1 MRRLPAGAAF
11 PIMAMMKVKVRPED
25 FVVREEPLVAPRPA
39 PDRFAVFA
47 LAKRQWDTFDLV
59 SLLSRR
65 LGVARADISYGGIK
79 DRFGATEQLVSI
91 RAAALRARGG
101 GPKTV
106 EERNFSLRPLGYM
119 AEPVTAALI
128 RGNHF
133 TITLRD
139 MPGAELAQARSR
151 VDAVARWGVPNYYDE
166 QRFGS
171 ARHGKGWVGKEIF
184 LGRREQ
190 ALRLYFEPSGHDE
203 SRVRRL
209 KTCVTENWGKWDACL
224 PLAFGEYRPMLEYLA
239 ANKRA
244 FRRALLMID
253 RRLLLLMINAY
264 QSFLFNEILSGVLVR
279 LRARCPF
286 PALRYRTRWGD
297 LLLPESLP
305 EELSGLLRGL
315 ELPVPGHDSVI
326 ADPLAAEAAAE
337 VLQREGVALADLR
350 VRQLPRME
358 VHGVTRS
365 ALALPERL
373 EVLEEAGDDLYPG
386 RAKLTLAFFLPR
398 GCYAT
403 LVIKRLQATVKL
415 E

>member
-1 MRRLPAGAAF
+1 MRE
-11 PIMAMMKVKVRPED
+11 MKVKVRPED
-25 FVVREEPLVAPRPA
+25 FVVREEPLAAPRPA

-65 LGVARADISYGGIK
+65 LGVARSDISYGGIK
-79 DRFGATEQLVSI
+79 DRFGATEQLVSV
-91 RAAALRARGG
+91 RAAALRGGSG
-101 GPKTV
+101 GPLAV
-106 EERNFSLRPLGYM
+106 EERNFSLRPLGYA
-119 AEPVTAALI
+119 AEPVTAAAI

-139 MPGAELAQARSR
+139 MPQAERAQARSR
-151 VDAVARWGVPNYYDE
+151 LDAVARWGVPNYYDE

-171 ARHGKGWVGKEIF
+171 ARHGKGWIGKEIF

-209 KTCVTENWGKWDACL
+209 KTCVTENWGRWEQCL
-224 PLAFGEYRPMLEYLA
+224 ALATGRGAPSGYGPILEYLA
-239 ANKRA
+239 ANRRA
-244 FRRALLMID
+244 FRRALMMID

-264 QSFLFNEILSGVLVR
+264 QSFLFNQILSGVLLR
-279 LRARCPF
+279 LRAKSAF
-286 PALRYRTRWGD
+286 PALRYRTRWGE
-297 LLLPESLP
+297 LLFPESLAD
-305 EELSGLLRGL
+305 ELFALLRGL
-315 ELPVPGHDSVI
+315 ALPVPGYDSAI
-326 ADPLAAEAAAE
+326 ADPLAAEVAAE
-337 VLQREGVALADLR
+337 VLQREGITLADLR

-358 VHGVTRS
+358 VHGVTRP
-365 ALALPERL
+365 ALALPERFA
-373 EVLEEAGDDLYPG
+373 VLEDAEDDLYPG

-403 LVIKRLQATVKL
+403 LVVKRLQATVRL

>member
-1 MRRLPAGAAF
+1 MAG
-11 PIMAMMKVKVRPED
+11 MKVKVRPED

-91 RAAALRARGG
+91 RAEALRARGDG
-101 GPKTV
+101 SPRAV
-106 EERNFSLRPLGYM
+106 EDRNFSLRPLGYT
-119 AEPVTAALI
+119 ADPITAAVI

-139 MPGAELAQARSR
+139 MADTELAQVRSR
-151 VDAVARWGVPNYYDE
+151 VSAVARWGVPNYYDE

-171 ARHGKGWVGKEIF
+171 ARHGKGWIGKEIF

-209 KTCVTENWGKWDACL
+209 KTCVTENWGRWEQCL
-224 PLAFGEYRPMLEYLA
+224 ALATGPGAPPEYRPILEYLA
-239 ANKRA
+239 LHGRA
-244 FRRALLMID
+244 FRRALMMID

-264 QSFLFNEILSGVLVR
+264 QSFLFNEILSKVLVR
-279 LRARCPF
+279 LRARSPF
-286 PALRYRTRWGD
+286 PALRYRTRWGE
-297 LLLPESLP
+297 LLFPESLP
-305 EELSGLLRGL
+305 EELFALIRGL
-315 ELPVPGHDSVI
+315 ELPVPGYDSAI
-326 ADPLAAEAAAE
+326 SDPMAAEAAAE
-337 VLQREGVALADLR
+337 VLQREGITLADLR

-365 ALALPERL
+365 ALALPQRL

-403 LVIKRLQATVKL
+403 LVIKRLQATVKMD
-415 E
+415 